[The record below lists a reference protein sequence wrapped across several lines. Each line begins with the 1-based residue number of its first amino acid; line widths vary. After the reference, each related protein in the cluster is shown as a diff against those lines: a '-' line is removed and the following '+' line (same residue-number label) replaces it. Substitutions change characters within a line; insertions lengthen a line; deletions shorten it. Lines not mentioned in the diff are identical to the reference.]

1 MRNIFGD
8 QGNMERNFWEHGNS
22 VKVNLGEHLN
32 LFLRN
37 KGTTVNFHR
46 EQGNMHPPWE
56 ALNDKN
62 MWYETVHHNHTRHFF
77 VILPTR
83 VFPWIIEEMSV
94 SSIIHGPKFGS
105 SLIAHEAEGFPF
117 MLIKMSVFLVEKNG
131 LDLKFFSRL
140 KNVFKSEL
148 VVSRQPV

>member
-46 EQGNMHPPWE
+46 EQGNMHPPGR
-56 ALNDKN
+56 LSLLL
-62 MWYETVHHNHTRHFF
+62 FLISS
-77 VILPTR
+77 VIGNWDCTCSYDS
-83 VFPWIIEEMSV
+83 FY
-94 SSIIHGPKFGS
+94 
-105 SLIAHEAEGFPF
+105 SLI
-117 MLIKMSVFLVEKNG
+117 LV
-131 LDLKFFSRL
+131 
-140 KNVFKSEL
+140 
-148 VVSRQPV
+148 

>member
-1 MRNIFGD
+1 MGT
-8 QGNMERNFWEHGNS
+8 WELS
-22 VKVNLGEHLN
+22 KREFREHLN

-56 ALNDKN
+56 ALNDEK
-62 MWYETVHHNHTRHFF
+62 MWHETVHSNHTRDFF

-105 SLIAHEAEGFPF
+105 SLIAQEAEGVPF
-117 MLIKMSVFLVEKNG
+117 MLIKMSVLHVKKMG
-131 LDLKFFSRL
+131 
-140 KNVFKSEL
+140 
-148 VVSRQPV
+148 